1 MADHLTEPAN
11 SAVLSHDRHF
21 AVRASRSDGLVVLSV
36 SDAVDVLT
44 APALSE
50 AICNALTKTPARL
63 IVDLSEVNFLATVGM
78 SVLVAAQEAAD
89 AMCVRF
95 GVVAQGSAT
104 SRPIRLLGIDGC
116 LVLYPTLGE
125 AVRDLPPQGC
135 STTPQ
140 TKREIERA
148 AP

>member
-1 MADHLTEPAN
+1 MADHLTESAN
-11 SAVLSHDRHF
+11 SAVLAHDRHF
-21 AVRASRSDGLVVLSV
+21 AVRASWSDGLVVLSV

-44 APALSE
+44 APELSE
-50 AICNALTKTPARL
+50 AICNALTKTPDRL

-95 GVVAQGSAT
+95 AVVAQGAAT
-104 SRPIRLLGIDGC
+104 SRPIRLLGIDAF

-125 AVRDLPPQGC
+125 AVRDLSP
-135 STTPQ
+135 
-140 TKREIERA
+140 
-148 AP
+148 